1 MEVNKENAIEFFN
14 GQRKATVSFCS
25 QKYINRLNK
34 LKEKYPEE
42 VEILAVNEDGS
53 VYAHVPTNWI
63 KISPPKQMTEEQ
75 RIEIAER
82 LRKYKGLL

>member
-1 MEVNKENAIEFFN
+1 MEVNKENAIEFFT
-14 GQRKATVSFCS
+14 GQTKATVSFCS
-25 QKYINRLNK
+25 PKYINRLNK

-53 VYAHVPTNWI
+53 VYAHVPTKWI
-63 KISPPKQMTEEQ
+63 KINPPKQMEYTEEQ

-82 LRKYKGLL
+82 LRKK